1 MELPRLLLLL
11 GNLSAAEILFVLLL
25 ILLLFGAQ
33 KIPDL
38 ARSLGRAQKEF
49 SKARQELEN
58 EPPAPKEPMTE
69 EERVRKA
76 AKDLGIDT
84 DHKSLEEL
92 RAAIA
97 DKVKV

>member
-1 MELPRLLLLL
+1 MTLPAIFLFF
-11 GNLSAAEILFVLLL
+11 GSVGTPEILFLLLL

-49 SKARQELEN
+49 TKAREEIIDSQAT
-58 EPPAPKEPMTE
+58 PTE
-69 EERVRKA
+69 EDRIRKA
-76 AKDLGIDT
+76 AKDLGVPVEGRT
-84 DHKSLEEL
+84 TEEI

-97 DKVKV
+97 EKMK